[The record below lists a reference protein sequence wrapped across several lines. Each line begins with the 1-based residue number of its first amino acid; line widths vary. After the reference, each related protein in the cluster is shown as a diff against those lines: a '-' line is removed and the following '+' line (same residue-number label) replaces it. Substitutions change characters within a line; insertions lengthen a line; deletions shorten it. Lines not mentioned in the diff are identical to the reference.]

1 MPRRR
6 RFRRIRR
13 TVSDPTARARAVC
26 RILVIRPNHRLGNNV
41 LLTPL
46 LAELEALF
54 PGAEVEVLTGGG
66 AARHVFAGFKR
77 VTTVHAFPNW
87 SFIRPHTVFAIL
99 QRIRKTRYDLAIDAS
114 VRSRS
119 GRFLLGLVTARYRI
133 GYAWGNAWRD
143 RCLSHAVARGGEPP
157 HMALT
162 AAHLVRAALGSELAL
177 PTSSDG
183 PPLLDVRVSSGERA
197 EAGAL
202 VSRVLGQPSTPTE
215 AERLL
220 VSLYPFATAAKNYPE
235 SWWLQVAAGLRALSP
250 RIDVVE
256 IVPGDGRSR
265 LQGAVPALYSTRIR
279 ELAAVIGQSRLF
291 VSGDCGVMHLGS
303 AAGTQVLGLFK
314 VTDPSVYAPY
324 GRGSEGFTASDA
336 DPTSVVKR
344 AGELLGL
351 S

>member
-1 MPRRR
+1 M
-6 RFRRIRR
+6 
-13 TVSDPTARARAVC
+13 SDINARARAVC

-46 LAELEALF
+46 LSELEALF

-66 AARHVFAGFKR
+66 AAKQVFAGFKR

-99 QRIRKTRYDLAIDAS
+99 QRIRKSRYDLAIDAS
-114 VRSRS
+114 ARSRS

-133 GYAWGNAWRD
+133 GYAWGSAWRD
-143 RCLSHAVARGGEPP
+143 RCLSHAVVRGGEPP

-162 AAHLVRAALGSELAL
+162 AAHLVRAALSRELSL
-177 PTSSDG
+177 PASVDG
-183 PPLLDVRVSSGERA
+183 PPLLDVRVAQGERA
-197 EAGAL
+197 EARAL
-202 VSRVLGQPSTPTE
+202 LSRVLVRSGGAALSE
-215 AERLL
+215 AAAADGRVL

-235 SWWLQVAAGLRALSP
+235 KWWLQVAAGLRALSP

-256 IVPGDGRSR
+256 IVPGDGRPR
-265 LQGAVPALYSTRIR
+265 LQGEVPALYSTRIR

-303 AAGTQVLGLFK
+303 AAGAQVLGLFK
-314 VTDPSVYAPY
+314 VTDPSIYAPY
-324 GRGSEGFTASDA
+324 GRGSEGYAATDD
-336 DPTSVVKR
+336 DPSAVVQR
-344 AGELLGL
+344 AATLLGL
-351 S
+351 T

>member
-1 MPRRR
+1 MN
-6 RFRRIRR
+6 
-13 TVSDPTARARAVC
+13 DPTARARAIS

-46 LAELEALF
+46 LSELESLF

-66 AARHVFAGFKR
+66 AAKQVFAGFKR

-87 SFIRPHTVFAIL
+87 SFIRPHTVLAIL

-133 GYAWGNAWRD
+133 GYAWGIAWRD
-143 RCLSHAVARGGEPP
+143 RCLSHAVGRGGEPP

-162 AAHLVRAALGSELAL
+162 AAHLVRAALSRELSLPPSVGS
-177 PTSSDG
+177 
-183 PPLLDVRVSSGERA
+183 PPLLDVRVSPGERA
-197 EAGAL
+197 EARAL
-202 VSRVLGQPSTPTE
+202 LSRVLVGSGGTALSE
-215 AERLL
+215 AVEADGRVLI
-220 VSLYPFATAAKNYPE
+220 SLYPFATATKNYSEP
-235 SWWLQVAAGLRALSP
+235 WWLQVAAGLRALSP
-250 RIDVVE
+250 RIDVIE
-256 IVPGDGRSR
+256 IVPGDGRAR
-265 LQGAVPALYSTRIR
+265 LGGEVPALYSTRIR

-291 VSGDCGVMHLGS
+291 VSADCGVMHLGS
-303 AAGTQVLGLFK
+303 AAGAQVLGLFK

-324 GRGSEGFTASDA
+324 GRGSEGYVASDA
-336 DPTSVVKR
+336 NPAAVVKR
-344 AGELLGL
+344 VGDLLGL

>member
-1 MPRRR
+1 
-6 RFRRIRR
+6 
-13 TVSDPTARARAVC
+13 VSDPKTKARAVC

-46 LAELEALF
+46 LAELEVLF

-66 AARHVFAGFKR
+66 AAKQVFAGFKR

-99 QRIRKTRYDLAIDAS
+99 QRIRKSRYDLAIDAS

-133 GYAWGNAWRD
+133 GYAWGSAWRD

-162 AAHLVRAALGSELAL
+162 AAHLVRAALSRELSL
-177 PTSSDG
+177 PASAES
-183 PPLLDVRVSSGERA
+183 PPLLDVRVTQGERA
-197 EAGAL
+197 EARAL
-202 VSRVLGQPSTPTE
+202 LSRVLLSRALVGSGDAPLGTPP
-215 AERLL
+215 AGDERLL

-235 SWWLQVAAGLRALSP
+235 PWWLQVAAGLRALSP
-250 RIDVVE
+250 RIDVIE
-256 IVPGDGRSR
+256 IVPGDGRPR
-265 LQGAVPALYSTRIR
+265 LQGEVPALYSTRIR
-279 ELAAVIGQSRLF
+279 ELAAVIRETRLLI
-291 VSGDCGVMHLGS
+291 SGDGGVMHLGS
-303 AAGTQVLGLFK
+303 AAGVQVLGLFK
-314 VTDPSVYAPY
+314 VTDPSIYAPY
-324 GRGSEGFTASDA
+324 GRGSEGYTASDS
-336 DPTSVVKR
+336 DPDAVVNR

-351 S
+351 N

>member
-1 MPRRR
+1 M
-6 RFRRIRR
+6 
-13 TVSDPTARARAVC
+13 SDPKHRARAVC

-46 LAELEALF
+46 LAELETLF

-66 AARHVFAGFKR
+66 AARFVFAGFKR

-87 SFIRPHTVFAIL
+87 SFIRPHTVLTIL

-133 GYAWGNAWRD
+133 GYAWGSGWRD
-143 RCLSHAVARGGEPP
+143 RCLSHAVSRGGEPP

-162 AAHLVRAALGSELAL
+162 AAHLVRAALGHELSL
-177 PTSSDG
+177 PASNEA

-197 EAGAL
+197 EASAL
-202 VSRVLGQPSTPTE
+202 VARVLAASGRSASSTT
-215 AERLL
+215 AGDGGRML

-235 SWWLQVAAGLRALSP
+235 QWWLQVAEGVRALSP

-303 AAGTQVLGLFK
+303 GAGTQVLGLFK

-324 GRGSEGFTASDA
+324 GRGSEGFAASDA
-336 DPTSVVKR
+336 DPAAVVR
-344 AGELLGL
+344 RVGDLLGL
-351 S
+351 A